1 MGGNL
6 NTKFMSWFY
15 EDEEELLEELEP
27 SELDDMS
34 TYPGGMSVWDRAV
47 DRLELEHE
55 VVRAQWHMLIDTYK
69 KAGLSF
75 PEMGKMQR
83 LLAIADKRD
92 SDSIASSRVAKLSQ
106 NKGM

>member
-1 MGGNL
+1 MGENL
-6 NTKFMSWFY
+6 NNKFMSWFY
-15 EDEEELLEELEP
+15 EDEELLEELEP
-27 SELDDMS
+27 SELDDMT

-75 PEMGKMQR
+75 PEMPKMQR

-92 SDSIASSRVAKLSQ
+92 VNKTSNSRVDNLSQ
-106 NKGM
+106 NRGV